1 MLLLLRLSGLEWGL
15 FNEFQF
21 RSFGSQHP
29 TREAASDVNTI
40 EVLTGLTGLAG
51 LPRFFPVLQRSG
63 FEAGPNKLTTI
74 EQKKGLP
81 EQPFFSSNQICVPI
95 ASPVV
100 DSR

>member
-1 MLLLLRLSGLEWGL
+1 MRPVRMLLLLRLSGLEWGL

-51 LPRFFPVLQRSG
+51 LPRFFPVPPNVGFRSG
-63 FEAGPNKLTTI
+63 TK
-74 EQKKGLP
+74 Q
-81 EQPFFSSNQICVPI
+81 
-95 ASPVV
+95 V
-100 DSR
+100 DHY